1 LRPVAYPV
9 MRPVV
14 CPPSALPS
22 RTIFSLAVPR
32 ATYGLARTISA
43 LRCRGRRTA
52 LHVRSQP
59 CSAENVVRLGGWSV
73 VGQVGD
79 STPLSRFELRRESET
94 QETER
99 VADVIR

>member
-59 CSAENVVRLGGWSV
+59 CSAENVVWLGGWSV

-79 STPLSRFELRRESET
+79 RYRSSLSRRK
-94 QETER
+94 
-99 VADVIR
+99 IRLSIYILIIEV